1 MPFDAGTKWSFSTG
15 DIPPEERVASVRG
28 LRERGIL
35 HLEPLSSLT
44 ARVEITKYALPGV
57 KILAGTLSGLLQI
70 GSANDPGGQDH
81 LFLGINLTG
90 ASTVRQPGR
99 EFKLDN
105 GEAALFSCIDDGFA
119 AYRPTPVS
127 FLGLRVA
134 HRAVAPLG
142 VRLDDGRMRAISPD
156 SGCLRLLT
164 TYLRFIC
171 SWEAADGSEL
181 PSTMAAHVAD
191 LVALIADAD
200 LGAPA
205 AEICGVRAARLQAVK
220 SDICRN
226 LGDCGLS
233 VAAVA
238 VRRGVTP
245 RYIHKLFESEGAT
258 FSEYVLDRRLC
269 AAYRLLTNRRLA
281 DRSIASVA
289 FDSGFADLSYF
300 NRTFRRRYNATPT
313 EVRSS
318 AHLTSK

>member
-15 DIPPEERVASVRG
+15 DMLTDERVASVRG

-35 HLEPLSSLT
+35 HLEPLPDLT

-81 LFLGINLTG
+81 LFLGINLIG
-90 ASTVRQPGR
+90 KSTVRQPGR
-99 EFKLDN
+99 EFELDN
-105 GEAALFSCIDDGFA
+105 GEAVLFSCIDEGYS

-142 VRLDDGRMRAISPD
+142 VRLDDGRMRSISPD
-156 SGCLRLLT
+156 AGCLRLLT

-171 SWEAADGSEL
+171 SWEATDGSEL
-181 PSTMAAHVAD
+181 PATMAAHVAD

-226 LGDCGLS
+226 LGDCGLG

-238 VRRGVTP
+238 VRQGVTP
-245 RYIHKLFESEGAT
+245 RYIHKLFETDGAT

-269 AAYRLLTNRRLA
+269 AVYRLLTNRRLA

-289 FDSGFADLSYF
+289 FYSGFADLSYF

-313 EVRSS
+313 EVRSRS
-318 AHLTSK
+318 ELRSK

>member
-1 MPFDAGTKWSFSTG
+1 MPFDAGTKWSFSTR
-15 DIPPEERVASVRG
+15 DMPPDKRAASVRG

-35 HLEPLSSLT
+35 QLEPLPDLAT
-44 ARVEITKYALPGV
+44 RAEITKYALPGI

-70 GSANDPGGQDH
+70 GDATDPNAQEEV
-81 LFLGINLTG
+81 FLGLNLIG
-90 ASTVRQPGR
+90 KSTVHQLGR
-99 EFKLDN
+99 EVALDR
-105 GEAALFSCIDDGFA
+105 GEAVLFSCLEDGFL
-119 AYRPTPVS
+119 AYRPTTVS

-134 HRAVAPLG
+134 HNAVAPLG
-142 VRLDDGRMRAISPD
+142 VRLDDGGMRTIPPD
-156 SGCLRLLT
+156 KSCLRLLT

-171 SWEAADGSEL
+171 SWEATDASEL

-191 LVALIADAD
+191 LVALIAEAD
-200 LGAPA
+200 LGVPV

-220 SDICRN
+220 SDIMRN

-245 RYIHKLFESEGAT
+245 RYIHKLFESEGVS
-258 FSEYVLDRRLC
+258 FSEYFLDRRLC
-269 AAYRLLTNRRLA
+269 AAHRLLTNRRLA
-281 DRSIASVA
+281 ARSIASVA

-318 AHLTSK
+318 GAD

>member
-1 MPFDAGTKWSFSTG
+1 MPFDAGTKWSFSTREM
-15 DIPPEERVASVRG
+15 PPDDRVASVRG

-35 HLEPLSSLT
+35 HLEPLPDLV

-70 GSANDPGGQDH
+70 GSAHDPGGQDH

-90 ASTVRQPGR
+90 RSAVRQPGR
-99 EFKLDN
+99 EYELN
-105 GEAALFSCIDDGFA
+105 TGQAALFSCIDEGFS

-134 HRAVAPLG
+134 HKVVAPLG
-142 VRLDDGRMRAISPD
+142 VRLDDGRMRSISAD
-156 SGCLRLLT
+156 TGCLRLLT

-171 SWEAADGSEL
+171 SWETTDGSAL
-181 PSTMAAHVAD
+181 PATMAAHVAD
-191 LVALIADAD
+191 LVALIAHAD
-200 LGAPA
+200 LGAPP
-205 AEICGVRAARLQAVK
+205 AEICGVRAARLQAAK
-220 SDICRN
+220 SDILRN
-226 LGDCGLS
+226 LGDLGLS

-238 VRRGVTP
+238 ARQGVTP

-258 FSEYVLDRRLC
+258 YSEFVLDRRLR
-269 AAYRLLTNRRLA
+269 AAHRLLTNRRLA

-289 FDSGFADLSYF
+289 FDCGFADLSYF
-300 NRTFRRRYNATPT
+300 NRTFRRRYIATPT

-318 AHLTSK
+318 GELRSK

>member
-1 MPFDAGTKWSFSTG
+1 MPFDAGTKWSFSTR
-15 DIPPEERVASVRG
+15 DMPPDERVASVRG

-35 HLEPLSSLT
+35 HLEPLPGLT
-44 ARVEITKYALPGV
+44 ARVEITKYALPGI
-57 KILAGTLSGLLQI
+57 KILAGMLSGLLQI
-70 GSANDPGGQDH
+70 GSANDPGAQDD

-90 ASTVRQPGR
+90 KSKVRQPGR
-99 EFKLDN
+99 EFELDD

-134 HRAVAPLG
+134 HRAVAALR
-142 VRLDDGRMRAISPD
+142 VRLDDGRMRAIPPD
-156 SGCLRLLT
+156 TGSLQLLT

-171 SWEAADGSEL
+171 SWEATDASEL
-181 PSTMAAHVAD
+181 PATMAAHVAD

-200 LGAPA
+200 LGAPL

-220 SDICRN
+220 SDIMRN

-238 VRRGVTP
+238 VRQGVTP
-245 RYIHKLFESEGAT
+245 RYIHKLFESEGVS
-258 FSEYVLDRRLC
+258 FSEYLLDRRLC
-269 AAYRLLTNRRLA
+269 AAHRLLTNRRLA
-281 DRSIASVA
+281 ARSIAWVA

-313 EVRSS
+313 EVRSIGE
-318 AHLTSK
+318 LRSK

>member
-1 MPFDAGTKWSFSTG
+1 MPFEAGTIWSFSTG
-15 DIPPEERVASVRG
+15 DMPPEERAASVRS

-35 HLEPLSSLT
+35 HLEPLSNLT

-70 GSANDPGGQDH
+70 GNPNDPGGQDD

-90 ASTVRQPGR
+90 KSTFRQPSR
-99 EFKLDN
+99 EVELGS
-105 GEAALFSCIDDGFA
+105 GEAALFSCINDGFA

-134 HRAVAPLG
+134 HKAVAPLG
-142 VRLDDGRMRAISPD
+142 VNLDNGRIQAVPRNS
-156 SGCLRLLT
+156 SSLRLLE
-164 TYLRFIC
+164 TYVHFIC
-171 SWEAADGSEL
+171 SWEATDASEL
-181 PSTMAAHVAD
+181 PAIMAAHVAD

-220 SDICRN
+220 SDIMRN
-226 LGDCGLS
+226 LGDCGLTI
-233 VAAVA
+233 AAVA
-238 VRRGVTP
+238 ARQGVTP
-245 RYIHKLFESEGAT
+245 RYIHKLFEGEGGT
-258 FSEYVLDRRLC
+258 FSEYVLDLRLR
-269 AAYRLLTNRRLA
+269 AAHRLLTNPRLK

-300 NRTFRRRYNATPT
+300 NRTFRRRYSATPT
-313 EVRSS
+313 EVRLN
-318 AHLTSK
+318 ATK

>member
-1 MPFDAGTKWSFSTG
+1 MHFDAGTKWSFSTS
-15 DIPPEERVASVRG
+15 DMAPDERGASVRG

-35 HLEPLSSLT
+35 HLEPLPDLV

-90 ASTVRQPGR
+90 RSAVRQPGR
-99 EFKLDN
+99 EFELDN
-105 GEAALFSCIDDGFA
+105 GEAALFSCIDEGFS

-134 HRAVAPLG
+134 HKVLAPLG
-142 VRLDDGRMRAISPD
+142 VRLDDGRMRSISPD
-156 SGCLRLLT
+156 TGCLRLLT

-171 SWEAADGSEL
+171 SWEADESEL
-181 PSTMAAHVAD
+181 PATMAAHVAD
-191 LVALIADAD
+191 LVALIAHAD
-200 LGAPA
+200 LGSPA
-205 AEICGVRAARLQAVK
+205 AEICGVRAARLQVMK
-220 SDICRN
+220 SDIMRN

-238 VRRGVTP
+238 ARQGVTL
-245 RYIHKLFESEGAT
+245 RYIHKLFESEGGT
-258 FSEYVLDRRLC
+258 FSEYVLDRRLY
-269 AAYRLLTNRRLA
+269 AAHRLLTNRRLA
-281 DRSIASVA
+281 NRSIASVA
-289 FDSGFADLSYF
+289 YDCGFGDLSYF

-318 AHLTSK
+318 GELRSK

>member
-15 DIPPEERVASVRG
+15 EMPPDERVASVRG

-35 HLEPLSSLT
+35 HLEPLPDRI
-44 ARVEITKYALPGV
+44 ARVEVTKYALPGV

-90 ASTVRQPGR
+90 RSEVRQPGR
-99 EFKLDN
+99 EFQLDN
-105 GEAALFSCIDDGFA
+105 GEAALFSCIDEGFS

-142 VRLDDGRMRAISPD
+142 VRLDDGRMRTISPET
-156 SGCLRLLT
+156 SCLRLLT

-171 SWEAADGSEL
+171 SWEATDSPEL
-181 PSTMAAHVAD
+181 PATMAAHVAD

-220 SDICRN
+220 SDVIRN
-226 LGDCGLS
+226 LGDYGLS

-238 VRRGVTP
+238 VRQGVSP

-258 FSEYVLDRRLC
+258 FSEYVLNRRLC
-269 AAYRLLTNRRLA
+269 AAHRLLTNRRLA

-313 EVRSS
+313 DVRSS
-318 AHLTSK
+318 GELRSK

>member
-1 MPFDAGTKWSFSTG
+1 MPFDAGTKWSFSTR
-15 DIPPEERVASVRG
+15 DMPPDERVASVRA

-35 HLEPLSSLT
+35 HLEPLPDLV

-70 GSANDPGGQDH
+70 GSAHDPGSQDH

-90 ASTVRQPGR
+90 RSAVRQPGR
-99 EFKLDN
+99 EFELDN
-105 GEAALFSCIDDGFA
+105 GEAVLFSCIAEGFS

-134 HRAVAPLG
+134 HKVVAPLG
-142 VRLDDGRMRAISPD
+142 VRLDDGRMRSISPD
-156 SGCLRLLT
+156 AGCLRLLT

-171 SWEAADGSEL
+171 SWEARDGSEL
-181 PSTMAAHVAD
+181 TATMAAHVTD
-191 LVALIADAD
+191 LVAIIAHAD

-220 SDICRN
+220 SDVVRN
-226 LGDCGLS
+226 LGDCGLNA
-233 VAAVA
+233 AAVA
-238 VRRGVTP
+238 VRQGVTP
-245 RYIHKLFESEGAT
+245 RYIHKLFENEGGT

-269 AAYRLLTNRRLA
+269 AAHRLLTNRRLA

-289 FDSGFADLSYF
+289 YDCGFGDLSNF

-318 AHLTSK
+318 GELRSK

>member
-1 MPFDAGTKWSFSTG
+1 MPFNAGTKWSFSTG
-15 DIPPEERVASVRG
+15 DMPTDERVASVSG

-35 HLEPLSSLT
+35 HLEPLPELV

-90 ASTVRQPGR
+90 KSTVRQPDR
-99 EFKLDN
+99 EFELDN
-105 GEAALFSCIDDGFA
+105 GEAALFSCIDEGFS

-142 VRLDDGRMRAISPD
+142 VRLDDGRMRSISPD
-156 SGCLRLLT
+156 AGCLRLLT
-164 TYLRFIC
+164 TYLGFIC
-171 SWEAADGSEL
+171 SWDAADGSEL
-181 PSTMAAHVAD
+181 PATMAAHVAD
-191 LVALIADAD
+191 LVALIAGAD
-200 LGAPA
+200 LGAPTV
-205 AEICGVRAARLQAVK
+205 EICGVRAARLQAVK
-220 SDICRN
+220 LDICRN

-233 VAAVA
+233 VGAVA
-238 VRRGVTP
+238 VRQGVTP

-258 FSEYVLDRRLC
+258 FSEYVLDRRLR
-269 AAYRLLTNRRLA
+269 AAHRLLTNRRLA

-313 EVRSS
+313 EVRSGGEFS
-318 AHLTSK
+318 SK

>member
-1 MPFDAGTKWSFSTG
+1 MHFDAGTKWSFSTG
-15 DIPPEERVASVRG
+15 DMAPDERGASVRG

-35 HLEPLSSLT
+35 HLEPLPDLV

-90 ASTVRQPGR
+90 RSAVRQPGR
-99 EFKLDN
+99 EFELDN
-105 GEAALFSCIDDGFA
+105 GEAALFSCIDEGFS

-134 HRAVAPLG
+134 HKVVAPLG
-142 VRLDDGRMRAISPD
+142 VRLDDGRMRSISPETA
-156 SGCLRLLT
+156 CLRLLT

-171 SWEAADGSEL
+171 SWEATDGSEL
-181 PSTMAAHVAD
+181 PATMAAHVAD
-191 LVALIADAD
+191 LVALIAHAD
-200 LGAPA
+200 LGAP
-205 AEICGVRAARLQAVK
+205 AEICGVRAARLQVMK
-220 SDICRN
+220 SDIMRN

-238 VRRGVTP
+238 VRQGVSP

-269 AAYRLLTNRRLA
+269 AAHRLLTNRRLA

-313 EVRSS
+313 EVRSGGEFS
-318 AHLTSK
+318 SK